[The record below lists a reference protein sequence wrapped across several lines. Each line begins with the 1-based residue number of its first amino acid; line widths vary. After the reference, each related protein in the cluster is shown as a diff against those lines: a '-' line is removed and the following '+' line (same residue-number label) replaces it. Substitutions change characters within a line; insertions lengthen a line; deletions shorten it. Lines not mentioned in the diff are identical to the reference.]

1 MQQYDL
7 VIFDLD
13 GTLIDTSTD
22 VHLCLNMALEQ
33 MKLPT
38 ISMEIAK
45 KAIGP
50 GPHDFVKYIL
60 GDAMHR
66 VDEFHQIFRPLYWER
81 CADHAE
87 PFDGI
92 VELLKDLH
100 DADIKCA
107 VATNKAQQGTHAVL
121 KALEL
126 EHHFDL
132 ILSRDQV
139 EHPKPAPDMLLK
151 ACSELDVHP
160 ARALMLGDTDNDI
173 LAANA
178 ASIKSA
184 LALWGFADHFD
195 DLKKI
200 STFAVEHPLDV
211 LDIIE
216 SEMVINV

>member
-22 VHLCLNMALEQ
+22 VHLCLNMALEK
-33 MKLPT
+33 MNLPT

-50 GPHDFVKYIL
+50 GPKDFVKYIL
-60 GDAMHR
+60 GDAMDR
-66 VDEFHQIFRPLYWER
+66 VDEFHQTFRPLYWER
-81 CADHAE
+81 CADNAE

-107 VATNKAQQGTHAVL
+107 VATNKAQHGTHAVL
-121 KALEL
+121 KGLEL
-126 EHHFDL
+126 EHHFDV

-139 EHPKPAPDMLLK
+139 DNAKPAPDMLLK
-151 ACSELDVHP
+151 ACDELDVHP
-160 ARALMLGDTDNDI
+160 DRALMLGDTDNDI

-184 LALWGFADHFD
+184 LALWGFSDHFD